1 MAEDDAA
8 KQIDL
13 STVFFDPDV
22 GDTLSY
28 SLPGGGNSNPSLV
41 TATIS
46 AGRLVLS
53 LQPNQNGTATVVVQ
67 ATDSTNRTVLDT
79 LTLTVTAVNDPPV
92 IVAGLPD
99 VTVLED
105 ATIAPIELTPTY
117 FFDPDVATNGDVLT
131 FEVVGNT
138 NPLLVTP
145 TISGNQLQLTLSP
158 NRSGFS
164 DIRISAKDSSGQTV
178 IDQFR
183 LTVTDVNDVPVT
195 QPDTYRVKQ
204 GQTLVT
210 TDPLGND
217 TNPDNNGVLANDH
230 DPEGSALTAILV
242 APPSNASQFSLN
254 ANGTFSYQHDFSK
267 GKTTDSFS
275 YQASDGSGLSVV
287 TTVTIVIDNPPPPSH
302 QNPDNFLDV
311 NADGFIS
318 PIDALLIINVLNS
331 RSGSGT
337 IISTANLPAPPPYLD
352 TDGNN
357 IITANDVLQVINY
370 LNAHSG
376 GHGEGEGESAVPAA
390 IVSTSAQTAFP
401 SQLVMSASQPASLSL
416 VPTREPVRD
425 LEPTPLQA
433 TPLTPSAS
441 VFAQVGDSQAND
453 LSSGVDM
460 SWLARRDTDEDPNQL
475 IDLALA
481 SLLTDFSVR
490 DDLK

>member
-1 MAEDDAA
+1 M
-8 KQIDL
+8 
-13 STVFFDPDV
+13 
-22 GDTLSY
+22 
-28 SLPGGGNSNPSLV
+28 
-41 TATIS
+41 
-46 AGRLVLS
+46 
-53 LQPNQNGTATVVVQ
+53 
-67 ATDSTNRTVLDT
+67 
-79 LTLTVTAVNDPPV
+79 
-92 IVAGLPD
+92 
-99 VTVLED
+99 
-105 ATIAPIELTPTY
+105 
-117 FFDPDVATNGDVLT
+117 
-131 FEVVGNT
+131 
-138 NPLLVTP
+138 
-145 TISGNQLQLTLSP
+145 
-158 NRSGFS
+158 
-164 DIRISAKDSSGQTV
+164 
-178 IDQFR
+178 
-183 LTVTDVNDVPVT
+183 
-195 QPDTYRVKQ
+195 
-204 GQTLVT
+204 
-210 TDPLGND
+210 
-217 TNPDNNGVLANDH
+217 
-230 DPEGSALTAILV
+230 
-242 APPSNASQFSLN
+242 
-254 ANGTFSYQHDFSK
+254 
-267 GKTTDSFS
+267 
-275 YQASDGSGLSVV
+275 
-287 TTVTIVIDNPPPPSH
+287 
-302 QNPDNFLDV
+302 
-311 NADGFIS
+311 
-318 PIDALLIINVLNS
+318 IINVLNS